1 MIEEYLER
9 IRKHD
14 RNLGAFIDVYE
25 EDARKAASASDMAR
39 SSGHIIG
46 PLHGIPVAVKDVI
59 DIEGKITTGGSM
71 VWKDRRSSL
80 TATLVRRMV
89 EAGMIV
95 LGKTHTV
102 EFAMGSFG
110 TNKHMGSPKN
120 PWDLEEHR
128 ATGGSSAGT
137 ASAVAAGLTPWGIGT
152 DTGGSVRIPS
162 AWCGL
167 TGLKNSVGRISTHG
181 ILPLSHTLDTP
192 GPMCRSVQDAA
203 ILYRVLAGPDEQD
216 LRTLIHPVEDPFP
229 ELKKGISGFKLVR
242 VPDSELEN
250 VDSENLEAYDSG
262 PGNCLIDEWIRKNS
276 NKNFDLGGSIA
287 KSGKINQLILNQIID
302 NFKIES
308 YEKSLD
314 IKDFDI
320 SFARGLSLEDGCA
333 TITNFTAYLIAKGIE
348 HSNLNGTK
356 PIKYLVCGG
365 GRKNSFL
372 IQNIKDYLSNNKN
385 ISLDTIDKYS
395 YDGDYVESQA
405 FGYLAIRSFLNL
417 PISFPKTTGCK
428 TPTVGGKLVKNF

>member
-1 MIEEYLER
+1 MKNKLYTAIGLMSGTSMDGVDASLIRSNGIDEFTNILDKYYEYDDSLHQEL
-9 IRKHD
+9 ID
-14 RNLGAFIDVYE
+14 LRNLI
-25 EDARKAASASDMAR
+25 
-39 SSGHIIG
+39 
-46 PLHGIPVAVKDVI
+46 
-59 DIEGKITTGGSM
+59 
-71 VWKDRRSSL
+71 
-80 TATLVRRMV
+80 LV
-89 EAGMIV
+89 
-95 LGKTHTV
+95 
-102 EFAMGSFG
+102 
-110 TNKHMGSPKN
+110 
-120 PWDLEEHR
+120 
-128 ATGGSSAGT
+128 
-137 ASAVAAGLTPWGIGT
+137 
-152 DTGGSVRIPS
+152 
-162 AWCGL
+162 
-167 TGLKNSVGRISTHG
+167 
-181 ILPLSHTLDTP
+181 
-192 GPMCRSVQDAA
+192 
-203 ILYRVLAGPDEQD
+203 DED
-216 LRTLIHPVEDPFP
+216 LRKYSNRL
-229 ELKKGISGFKLVR
+229 
-242 VPDSELEN
+242 SELEREITIFHSKVVN
-250 VDSENLEAYDSG
+250 EISLKYNDEIDFIGFHGQTIFHNPEKKITKQLGEGNLLSQIVNKRVIYDFRQEDLKNNGQGAPLTPIFHHLLSQNINKKYKIEFPVCFINIGGISNITKILKKNEILEENLEAFDLG

>member
-1 MIEEYLER
+1 MKNKLYTAIGLMSGTSMDGVDASLIRSNGIDEFTNILDKYYEYDDNLHQGL
-9 IRKHD
+9 ID
-14 RNLGAFIDVYE
+14 LRNLI
-25 EDARKAASASDMAR
+25 
-39 SSGHIIG
+39 
-46 PLHGIPVAVKDVI
+46 
-59 DIEGKITTGGSM
+59 
-71 VWKDRRSSL
+71 
-80 TATLVRRMV
+80 LV
-89 EAGMIV
+89 
-95 LGKTHTV
+95 
-102 EFAMGSFG
+102 
-110 TNKHMGSPKN
+110 
-120 PWDLEEHR
+120 
-128 ATGGSSAGT
+128 
-137 ASAVAAGLTPWGIGT
+137 
-152 DTGGSVRIPS
+152 
-162 AWCGL
+162 
-167 TGLKNSVGRISTHG
+167 
-181 ILPLSHTLDTP
+181 
-192 GPMCRSVQDAA
+192 
-203 ILYRVLAGPDEQD
+203 DED
-216 LRTLIHPVEDPFP
+216 LRKYSNRL
-229 ELKKGISGFKLVR
+229 
-242 VPDSELEN
+242 SELEREITIFHSKVVN
-250 VDSENLEAYDSG
+250 EISLKYNDEIDFIGFHGQTIFHNSEKKITKQLGEGNLLSQIVNKRVIYDFRQEDLKNNGQGAPLTPIFHHLLSQNINKKYKIEFPVCFINIGGISNITKISKKNEILEENLEAFDLG

-385 ISLDTIDKYS
+385 ISLETIDKYS